1 MEIKIITF
9 KTYNQQLIYDN
20 NGLLIKEELFFKLIK
35 RYILLKIISLS
46 INVNYP
52 N

>member
-9 KTYNQQLIYDN
+9 KINNQRIIYDN
-20 NGLLIKEELFFKLIK
+20 NGILIKEELFFKLIK
-35 RYILLKIISLS
+35 RYILLKIILLS
-46 INVNYP
+46 INVNHP